1 MPKKSTARKANKES
15 HSMQHR
21 ARKPGLGKGPG
32 KESGSWQNIQGKSMA
47 EGSKSKDGCF
57 PKLFMMLLSL
67 LPVGIYFLLKS

>member
-21 ARKPGLGKGPG
+21 ARKPSRGEKPG
-32 KESGSWQNIQGKSMA
+32 KVRDSGNRTQGIGLA
-47 EGSKSKDGCF
+47 EGGKSKDGCF